1 MIRATRNALLNH
13 TKASRVAATTLRLP
27 ARLSLRHVTTPSA
40 SAPQKDAGLGHY
52 LAKAI
57 EQQGPMSVAAF
68 MKHCLTNPSGGYYI
82 DKDPL
87 GVKGDFTTSPEISQM
102 FGELVGLWLAAQW
115 LYYGQKQ
122 PFRVI
127 EYGPGRGTLMDD
139 SLRALCAAKST
150 GARDSLKEVLLVE
163 ASPVLR
169 DAQRKKL
176 CGDSAV
182 VATEEDGSFTSV
194 TTYGVPIRWYE
205 DAKQL
210 DKLAS
215 SEDPLHNYIV
225 AHEFFDALPI
235 YQFEKTDKGW
245 RELMVNYGVED
256 KTQESSILLPN
267 QTRIRSSDLDKKPE
281 TFHLITAPTWTA
293 ASKVIPESHKRYR
306 DLPVWSKIE
315 VCPDAWDVANQMGR
329 LVAKGG
335 AAFIVDY
342 AVKEGVPINTLRGI
356 RDHKMCSP
364 FADPGQVDLSADVDF
379 TAIGIA
385 ARAKNTA
392 HVSAFGPTDQAT
404 WLKNM
409 GIEMRT
415 EKLMEGK
422 DEKIRSRIESQYKR
436 LVDRGVNGMG
446 KIYKA
451 FFLAHSSH
459 GYPVGFPIP
468 EPKDMDKQH
477 QKKDKDEKDSQP
489 KVVEL

>member
-1 MIRATRNALLNH
+1 MLKTFGPARTAYLRAVRPSALNVRITGTLGRH
-13 TKASRVAATTLRLP
+13 LTTPTPTSPSPELATTL
-27 ARLSLRHVTTPSA
+27 AM
-40 SAPQKDAGLGHY
+40 
-52 LAKAI
+52 AI
-57 EQQGPMSVAAF
+57 EQQGPMSVATF

-87 GVKGDFTTSPEISQM
+87 GAKGDFTTSPEISQM
-102 FGELVGLWLAAQW
+102 FGELVGLWVAAQW

-139 SLRALCAAKST
+139 SLRALVAAKCT
-150 GARDSLKEVLLVE
+150 GAKDALKEVLLVE

-176 CGDSAV
+176 CGDESAFV
-182 VATEEDGSFTSV
+182 EESDGSITS
-194 TTYGVPIRWYE
+194 TTKYGVPIRWYE
-205 DAKQL
+205 DSKML

-215 SEDPLHNYIV
+215 SDDPLHNYIV

-245 RELMVNYGVED
+245 RELMVNYGVEN
-256 KTQESSILLPN
+256 KTKESSILLPG
-267 QTRIRSSDLDKKPE
+267 QTHIKSSDLNKDKKK
-281 TFHLITAPTWTA
+281 TFHLVTAPTWTV
-293 ASKVIPESHKRYR
+293 ASKIIPESHKRYR
-306 DLPVWSKIE
+306 ELPEWSKIE

-342 AVKEGVPINTLRGI
+342 SVKPGVPVNTLRGI
-356 RDHKMCSP
+356 RDHQICSP
-364 FADPGQVDLSADVDF
+364 FEEPGKVDLSADVDF

-385 ARAKNTA
+385 SRSKNRE
-392 HVSAFGPTDQAT
+392 HVSAFGPINQAT

-415 EKLMEGK
+415 EKLMDGK
-422 DEKIRSRIESQYKR
+422 QEYIKKRIESQYKR
-436 LVDRGVNGMG
+436 LVDVGVNGMG

-451 FFLAHSSH
+451 FFLTHSSH

-468 EPKDMDKQH
+468 EPKDLKEPH
-477 QKKDKDEKDSQP
+477 QKPEKDPKDIEP